1 MMYNTFQIN
10 KLHQQEMRRA
20 AEQRHLAEIAREA
33 NRPQTQ
39 TSIASPKSVL
49 DEMGRG
55 LMALGLFKDSSQQ
68 TQVVEQLGHTNA
80 RSTSL

>member
-1 MMYNTFQIN
+1 MMYNTIQIN

-55 LMALGLFKDSSQQ
+55 LMALGLRTASPDEPQI
-68 TQVVEQLGHTNA
+68 A
-80 RSTSL
+80 